1 MQAASMSEIERVLF
15 FAERVFRQHTLM
27 WLDSKYK
34 DGVVTLVICIK
45 LSLPVVVCRR
55 VLVVRISFICED
67 VCVSLVVR
75 LVIGR

>member
-1 MQAASMSEIERVLF
+1 MLI
-15 FAERVFRQHTLM
+15 

-34 DGVVTLVICIK
+34 DGVVTHVTCIK
-45 LSLPVVVCRR
+45 LSLPAVVCRR
-55 VLVVRISFICED
+55 VHVVRISFICEN